1 MKNKSL
7 SQCAAAK
14 AVNIFKY
21 NFQLDLSN
29 LKSNPDTVKPVR
41 TPLNIPAENE
51 LTTWVYNAW
60 QRMVSPWLEYK
71 PWMLWQSLYN

>member
-51 LTTWVYNAW
+51 LTT
-60 QRMVSPWLEYK
+60 
-71 PWMLWQSLYN
+71 